1 MQKKLNKSLSRRN
14 FLKTAAVTGA
24 SAYFLS
30 GIQAQDIKKGGTM
43 RIAFPETPN
52 EFDPALVSAFPE
64 YNTNYAVYDGLVR
77 VDASLTPQPQLAT
90 SWEATDD
97 GLTWTFNLREGVTFH
112 DGSSFSAEDAA
123 YSINRLID
131 EEVGSPLRA
140 SLAIIDNAE
149 AVDASTLQLNL
160 SSPNG
165 DLVVLLG
172 SPQARMV
179 QAGSTSD
186 SLREGSN
193 GTGPFTLVEHVP
205 GSHTLLAANGSYW
218 DEGKPYLAE
227 VRMIAMPEASTQ
239 VAAISGG
246 QVDFLF
252 QVGTE
257 NIPVLDRNRNV
268 EVLEVESGAYQTI
281 AMDARVAPFDD
292 NRVREAFKLCVDRG
306 GMLVAVLQGRGLIG
320 NDHPIPAFNGFAKD
334 IPQRQ
339 QDIARAKELLAE
351 AGYPDGLDV
360 TLTSSTVRAGMMESA
375 VAFQEM
381 AKDAGIN
388 VEINRVPPDNYWG
401 EHWMKSDFFCSNW
414 GMRPSIDETLTNQ
427 FYSGAK
433 WNEGKYDDPDLDAAI
448 DAGRSATDPAARA
461 AHYGEAQQILHDS
474 GGVVVSYFK
483 PVIQAQS
490 TKVQGFEAHPASWIY
505 LHETW
510 LS

>member
-1 MQKKLNKSLSRRN
+1 MSKKSISRRN

-24 SAYFLS
+24 SAYLLS
-30 GIQAQDIKKGGTM
+30 GSQAQDIQKGGTM

-52 EFDPALVSAFPE
+52 EFDPGLVSAFPE

-77 VDASLTPQPQLAT
+77 VDASLSPQPQLAT
-90 SWEATDD
+90 SWEATNE

-123 YSINRLID
+123 YSINRLLD
-131 EEVGSPLRA
+131 EELGSPLRSA
-140 SLAIIDNAE
+140 LAIIDNAE
-149 AVDASTLQLNL
+149 ALDATTLQLNL

-179 QAGSTSD
+179 QVGSTSD
-186 SLREGSN
+186 SLRESSN
-193 GTGPFTLVEHVP
+193 GTGPFTLAEHVP
-205 GSHTLLAANGSYW
+205 GSHTLLSANESYW
-218 DEGKPYLAE
+218 DEGKPYLSE
-227 VRMIAMPEASTQ
+227 VRFVAMPESSTQ

-257 NIPVLDRNRNV
+257 NIPVLERNNNIQ
-268 EVLEVESGAYQTI
+268 VLEVESGAYQTI
-281 AMDARVAPFDD
+281 CMDARVAPFDD
-292 NRVREAFKLCVDRG
+292 VRVREALKLCVDRE

-320 NDHPIPAFNGFAKD
+320 NDHPIPNFNSFASD
-334 IPQRQ
+334 IPQRK

-351 AGYPDGLDV
+351 AGHGDGLDL

-381 AKDAGIN
+381 AKEAGVNIT
-388 VEINRVPPDNYWG
+388 INRVPPDNYWG

-427 FYSGAK
+427 FYSEAK
-433 WNEGKYDDPDLDAAI
+433 WNEGKYDDPEIDAAI
-448 DAGRSATDPAARA
+448 DAGRSATDPAERA
-461 AHYGEAQQILHDS
+461 YHYAVAQQVIHDK

-490 TKVQGFEAHPASWIY
+490 TKVEGFEAHPASWIY